1 MTLRFS
7 ASRLKTWQTCP
18 LQGHF
23 KYDLRI
29 PEEGNNAKAVFGSAV
44 HAAMEHY
51 NKTGNLPVA
60 EAIFEDLWLNPEK
73 LGAPVDT
80 LVWPLRTT
88 FSGLKSKGIEIL
100 RDVDQKISH
109 EKRDVIGVE
118 HKFLVPFGKYEL
130 TGVVDLLEVRTSGR
144 GKNIL
149 RVVDLKTNSR
159 QPNFAELY
167 LDIQFTIYYYASLQP
182 EFWFGNGPDFPPMP
196 RAQERYDAYNDLPR
210 RPIWYHLMGIR
221 EIDAGPRDDE
231 DFMRLYRL
239 CEMVEKAQ
247 EHKIFVPKI
256 GDGCTFCAYHEPC
269 GVKIPTK
276 EEVAAQ
282 DGAWL

>member
-23 KYDLRI
+23 QYDLKL
-29 PEEGNNAKAVFGSAV
+29 PVEGSNAKTVFGSCIHKAL
-44 HAAMEHY
+44 ENY
-51 NKTGNLPVA
+51 NLTGNLA
-60 EAIFEDLWLNPEK
+60 TSEAIFDDLWTNPEK
-73 LGAPVDT
+73 VGAPIET
-80 LVWPLRTT
+80 LVWPMRTSY
-88 FSGLKSKGIEIL
+88 SGLKSKGIEIL
-100 RDVDQKISH
+100 RDMHEKLKL
-109 EKRDVIGVE
+109 EKRDILGIE

-130 TGVVDLLEVRTSGR
+130 TGYVDLLEVRTSGR
-144 GKNIL
+144 GKNLL
-149 RVVDLKTNSR
+149 RIVDYKSAGR

-182 EFWFGNGPDFPPMP
+182 EFWFGNGPDFPALVD
-196 RAQERYDAYNDLPR
+196 AQAKYDAYNDLVR
-210 RPIWYHLMGIR
+210 RPIWYHLMGIK

-247 EHKIFVPKI
+247 QQEIYVPKI
-256 GDGCTFCAYHEPC
+256 GEGCTFCDFKEPC

-276 EEVAAQ
+276 EEVADQ
-282 DGAWL
+282 EDAWF